1 MLEVIRA
8 LNKIKVA
15 GVISDYAIG
24 GAIAASFYIEAVN
37 TEDID
42 AFVFMSAPEG
52 SLLLSLSPIY
62 EALIHLGGVIKKE
75 YIYFGDWPLQILPAY
90 NDLMEEAV
98 IEAQSATFQGE
109 PVRILSP
116 EFLCAVA
123 LDTKRLKDFFRVA
136 SFIEQHAV
144 SKRKLIRLVEKY
156 ELSEQTVRVPN
167 WGDLK
172 NGDND
177 VDDPKPC

>member
-8 LNKIKVA
+8 LNKIKAA

-37 TEDID
+37 TEDVD

-62 EALIHLGGVIKKE
+62 EALTHLGGVIRKE
-75 YIYFGDWPLQILPAY
+75 YVYFGDWPLQILPTY
-90 NDLMEEAV
+90 NDLVEEAV
-98 IEAQSATFQGE
+98 VEAQLVTFHGE
-109 PVRILSP
+109 PVRILLP

-144 SKRKLIRLVEKY
+144 NKQKLIQLVEKY
-156 ELSEQTVRVPN
+156 KLTEQAARVPN
-167 WGDLK
+167 WSDLE
-172 NGDND
+172 NGDDN